1 MDKKVLDFSSYDD
14 FFGERIF
21 PKFLLFSYLGLFLAV
36 VYLPFDYSVYKNTP
50 YLIGALSARI
60 IAIFFALMVVLALKL
75 DYFSKKRVLAITT
88 FGTFGYTA
96 LTFSYIAYGA
106 PSFFVIINWF
116 FYLIATMM
124 LGALMTKK
132 IFIYMESFQILI
144 VLILMSY
151 FQKTQDDIFL
161 YFIVAISL
169 IIYVYAVVSLN
180 RKNGEEFYKSAY
192 YMYITAS
199 MDGLSGLLNR
209 RSWYEKAQKIFEL
222 KDNVFFFMLDIDFFK
237 KINDTYG
244 HDTGDIVIKKIS
256 DILLEQT
263 REQDIVGR
271 LGGEEF
277 GVLLSNSKLDDV
289 INIAQRIR
297 EAVEKE
303 TISYNNHNIKVTISM
318 GISIKN
324 QNIKNF
330 KEFIKFA
337 DINLYKAKESGRNRI
352 IL

>member
-1 MDKKVLDFSSYDD
+1 MDKKVVDFSSYDD

-96 LTFSYIAYGA
+96 LTFSYIVYGA
-106 PSFFVIINWF
+106 PSFFIIINWF

-144 VLILMSY
+144 VLVLMFY

-209 RSWYEKAQKIFEL
+209 RSWYEKAQKIYEL
-222 KDNVFFFMLDIDFFK
+222 KDNVSFFMLDIDFFK
-237 KINDTYG
+237 KINDNYG
-244 HDTGDIVIKKIS
+244 HDTGDVVIRKVS

-277 GVLLSNSKLDDV
+277 GVLLVNSQLEEV
-289 INIAQRIR
+289 ITIAQRIR
-297 EAVEKE
+297 TTIEKE
-303 TISYNNHNIKVTISM
+303 IISYNNHTINVTVSI

-324 QNIKNF
+324 ENLKDF
-330 KEFIKFA
+330 KEFIKSA
-337 DINLYKAKESGRNRI
+337 DLNLYKAKESGRNRAI
-352 IL
+352 Y